1 MKNDIDLQGGTGA
14 TDPVPGTT
22 DPLSPSR
29 TDLNPS
35 DAPGVDELPDN
46 DGDTPK
52 DSDDQ
57 AGQQEKMPDTDP
69 DNAELDDQLNP
80 RKHLPLGGA

>member
-1 MKNDIDLQGGTGA
+1 MNNDIDLQGGPGA

-57 AGQQEKMPDTDP
+57 AGHQEKMPDTEP
-69 DNAELDDQLNP
+69 DNAELDDQPNP
-80 RKHLPLGGA
+80 R